1 MNKVIKLAIILLGF
15 KLNFTILSAIGLKAF
30 ILVVL
35 FVPVV
40 LYTGWALGKAFNLE
54 SKTSLLI
61 GIGSGVC
68 GVAAIMALSPL
79 IKAKKEDII
88 IAASITSFLGAI
100 GVIAFSFLGTLNSFP
115 LDPTAFG
122 VWSGIALHGV
132 SHAIAAAFSMGEVAG
147 EAGTVVKLTRVLMLI
162 PLSVIFT
169 KHFHEVDDEKGSPK
183 NSWIQ
188 AFPLY
193 VIIFLIVM
201 IINSTGF
208 IPIKVSSLLGD
219 LSSKLFLMTMTSM
232 GLSLH
237 LKNVLGTGITG
248 LKVGT
253 ILFLLVSTSSF
264 MVVRFLY

>member
-1 MNKVIKLAIILLGF
+1 
-15 KLNFTILSAIGLKAF
+15 
-30 ILVVL
+30 
-35 FVPVV
+35 
-40 LYTGWALGKAFNLE
+40 
-54 SKTSLLI
+54 
-61 GIGSGVC
+61 
-68 GVAAIMALSPL
+68 MALSPL
-79 IKAKKEDII
+79 IKAKKENII

-100 GVIAFSFLGTLNSFP
+100 GVIVFSFLGTLSKFP

-169 KHFHEVDDEKGSPK
+169 RHFYEKEDSQVSTR
-183 NSWIQ
+183 NSWLQ

-193 VIIFLIVM
+193 VIVFLIIM
-201 IINSTGF
+201 LINSTGI
-208 IPIKVSSLLGD
+208 IPMKVSSFLGN
-219 LSSKLFLMTMTSM
+219 LSTKLFLMTMTSM

-237 LKNVLGTGITG
+237 LKNVLGTGIIG

-253 ILFLLVSTSSF
+253 ILFLLVSISSF
-264 MVVRFLY
+264 ILVRLLY